1 MNPRSVLTALVV
13 ALSFYVSFVIMDD
26 STLLQQSLV
35 FSTSVFVYLVMF
47 YRKGE
52 VPVMQAAGSSFYAGS
67 APAQNVYRGAGTQP
81 VQGQRSQPGGITD
94 ELRFINRW
102 LVKRWSTNRSMPV
115 QVTGCVQT
123 PDYEC
128 YTLEKAA
135 SASWAVLNEKV
146 LSDLASAIFEY
157 RGNDGDKVNIVF
169 NEQPAFLRVTAKQ
182 RKVLPWSDRLRG
194 LASHVGQVG
203 ATLNGTTL
211 RPVKVNLADQKECMV
226 AVFSSSGG
234 GKSNVLKALALSA
247 IENADPAT
255 TEVYLIDLDSDQFD
269 SWLTLP
275 HVRFV
280 AKTEPEAL
288 WLLEHLKSTLDNRS
302 VSQDVRRILVI
313 DELQMLTAQS
323 DHADDFVG
331 YLAPLAERWRK
342 RGGNLL
348 LSTQDPTGKNFPT
361 PLQRNMKVVF
371 AGLTEDASYLRD
383 YFGVKGADKLRGD
396 GDFLMKGAGQQVNF
410 KAFLLTDKDIEQTVA
425 AIVTRWGSGGDK
437 LAFDWSD
444 EGFADETNLPPS
456 VRPKRSQVEL
466 DAEVIASYLDEAY
479 DFDAGQLKYGQGTKL
494 VKVLLGDDATY
505 GGGNKIRLDKAI
517 RAAIAAREA

>member
-35 FSTSVFVYLVMF
+35 FSTSIFVYLVMF

-52 VPVMQAAGSSFYAGS
+52 VQVMQAAGSNFYAGS
-67 APAQNVYRGAGTQP
+67 APAQTVYRGAGTQP
-81 VQGQRSQPGGITD
+81 VQGQPGHQVQVTD
-94 ELRFINRW
+94 ELRVINRW
-102 LVKRWSTNRSMPV
+102 LVKRNIPV
-115 QVTGCVQT
+115 QANGCVQT

-128 YTLEKAA
+128 YNLVKTAG
-135 SASWAVLNEKV
+135 ASWAVLNEKV

-182 RKVLPWSDRLRG
+182 RKVLPWSNRLRG
-194 LASHVGQVG
+194 LAPNVGQVG

-247 IENADPAT
+247 IENADPAS

-288 WLLEHLKSTLDNRS
+288 WLLEHLKSTLDTRT

-410 KAFLLTDKDIEQTVA
+410 KAFLLTDKDIEQTID

-466 DAEVIASYLDEAY
+466 DAEIIASYLDEAY
-479 DFDAGQLKYGQGTKL
+479 DFDAGKLKKGYGVKL
-494 VKVLLGDDATY
+494 LEVLY
-505 GGGNKIRLDKAI
+505 GEPKDNAGNYKKRLD
-517 RAAIAAREA
+517 AAVELALTILTNRDS